1 MSETISSTSRL
12 LFLRRYL
19 VVALKEK
26 CQKWNALTVGWQG
39 SKIEVKKAIR
49 KALLEGPVGGIML
62 RMCQTFPP
70 VITALR

>member
-1 MSETISSTSRL
+1 MPEMECID
-12 LFLRRYL
+12 
-19 VVALKEK
+19 
-26 CQKWNALTVGWQG
+26 CGWQG